1 MVLIEK
7 GKWVWLLMLGLVLC
21 SNFAI
26 YNTNV
31 GNGILPDDTN
41 EVVLGSLLDL
51 VILLPILFM
60 LYQRNFTI
68 KMAVLLTAMGCI
80 LARFLIPYD
89 LLEPF
94 VAVTW
99 AGIAIEAAL
108 IVFEVLLIFMFVRYV
123 PQIVRTV
130 SSSKLPVIFSFPHA
144 VNLYVKK
151 NPIIHMICS
160 EALMFYYAFFSWKK
174 TPPPGMTIYKNSSYM
189 AFQIMMIHAIVI
201 ETLGIHLW
209 IHGKSTTLSL
219 ILLVLNIY
227 SVVYFLANIQAI
239 RLNPIYMNDRTL
251 FISLGL
257 VKRAEIQFDNIESII
272 VDLEILK
279 KKIPKDTIDFIV
291 RDFAKVDPD
300 MIIHL
305 KKSIKVTLFMGIQK
319 ECTKIAIRSDSPSE
333 LKHAILER
341 INNRLCKR

>member
-1 MVLIEK
+1 MVLIKK
-7 GKWVWLLMLGLVLC
+7 GKSVWLLMIGLILC

-31 GNGILPDDTN
+31 GNGILPAETN
-41 EVVLGSLLDL
+41 GIVLGSLLDL

-60 LYQRNFTI
+60 LYKRKFTI
-68 KMAVLLTAMGCI
+68 KMGILLSATGCF
-80 LARFLIPYD
+80 LARFLIPND

-94 VAVTW
+94 AAVTW

-108 IVFEVLLIFMFVRYV
+108 IVFEVLLIVTFVRYL
-123 PQIVRTV
+123 PKIVGKV
-130 SSSKLPVIFSFPHA
+130 SSSNLPVIFSFPQA

-160 EALMFYYAFFSWKK
+160 EALMLYYAFFSWKK
-174 TPPPGMTIYKNSSYM
+174 TPPPGMTLYKNSSYI

-209 IHGKSTTLSL
+209 LHEKSTILSL

-227 SVVYFLANIQAI
+227 SVVYFLADIQTT
-239 RLNPIYMNDRTL
+239 RLNPLYMNDQTM

-257 VKRAEIQFDNIESII
+257 LKRAEIQFENIELII
-272 VDLEILK
+272 EDPEILE

-291 RDFAKVDPD
+291 HDFAKVYPD
-300 MIIHL
+300 MILYI
-305 KKSIKVTLFMGIQK
+305 KKPVKVTLFMGIQK
-319 ECTKIAIRSDSPSE
+319 EYSKIAIRSDSPSE
-333 LKHAILER
+333 LKHVILEGIR
-341 INNRLCKR
+341 KNK

>member
-7 GKWVWLLMLGLVLC
+7 GKTVWILMLGLILC
-21 SNFAI
+21 GNFVI

-31 GNGILPDDTN
+31 GNGILPADTN
-41 EVVLGSLLDL
+41 GVVLGSLLDL

-60 LYQRNFTI
+60 LYQRKFTI
-68 KMAVLLTAMGCI
+68 KMAILLTATGCI
-80 LARFLIPYD
+80 LARFLIPDD

-94 VAVTW
+94 AAVTW

-108 IVFEVLLIFMFVRYV
+108 IIFEVLLIVLFARYV
-123 PQIVRTV
+123 PKIIRTV
-130 SSSKLPVIFSFPHA
+130 SSSELPVMFSFPQA

-151 NPIIHMICS
+151 NPIIHMICL
-160 EALMFYYAFFSWKK
+160 EAFTFYYAFLSWKK
-174 TPPPGMTIYKNSSYM
+174 TPPPGMTIYKNSSYI
-189 AFQIMMIHAIVI
+189 AFQLMMIHAIVI

-209 IHGKSTTLSL
+209 LHGKSTILSI

-227 SVVYFLANIQAI
+227 SVVYFLANMQAI

-251 FISLGL
+251 FISVGL

-272 VDLEILK
+272 EDPQILK

-300 MIIHL
+300 MILHL
-305 KKSIKVTLFMGIQK
+305 KKPINVTLSLGIQK
-319 ECTKIAIRSDSPSE
+319 EYSKIAIRSDSPTE
-333 LKHAILER
+333 LKHAILEG
-341 INNRLCKR
+341 INDRLCKR